1 MDRQDIRLGVR
12 RSASAAVIV
21 PIAGMLGGLIVG
33 AIRARSVGPD
43 EFAKIACV
51 IKWGIT
57 GFFAGLALVL
67 LLAFSLRREDV
78 VSIRRL
84 MGLVVVA
91 GLVAWFFSRVLFGV
105 IGFAGF

>member
-1 MDRQDIRLGVR
+1 MDRHELKLGVR

-21 PIAGMLGGLIVG
+21 PIAGMLGGLFVG
-33 AIRARSVGPD
+33 GFRARSVGLD
-43 EFAKIACV
+43 EFAKLACV

-84 MGLVVVA
+84 MALVVVA
-91 GLVAWFFSRVLFGV
+91 GLIAWFFARILFGV

>member
-1 MDRQDIRLGVR
+1 MDRTDLKLGVR

-21 PIAGMLGGLIVG
+21 PIAGLLGGLFVG
-33 AIRARSVGPD
+33 ALRARSQGPD
-43 EFAKIACV
+43 ELAKIACV

-67 LLAFSLRREDV
+67 LLALSLRRQDV

-84 MGLVVVA
+84 MALVIIA
-91 GLVAWFFSRVLFGV
+91 DLIAWFFARIVSGAIKFG
-105 IGFAGF
+105 GF

>member
-1 MDRQDIRLGVR
+1 MDRQERKVGVR

-21 PIAGMLGGLIVG
+21 PIAGLLGGLSVG
-33 AIRARSVGPD
+33 GFRARAFGPD
-43 EFAKIACV
+43 QFAQLACV
-51 IKWGIT
+51 IKWGVT

-84 MGLVVVA
+84 MALVVVA
-91 GLVAWFFSRVLFGV
+91 GLVAWFFARVLFGA
-105 IGFAGF
+105 IGYEGF